1 MGADDGEFLL
11 LKRINPAYMDM
22 GVNSTGKAE
31 RGERDIGDPLVQVGF
46 ADASNLI
53 RQLASDK
60 RKDDGKIVRSEAPEG
75 IFLAPD
81 FAEIEPVGSDV
92 LQLAEFAG
100 CQKLLNFSHAGVI
113 LKKVPNH
120 EDESL

>member
-11 LKRINPAYMDM
+11 LEGIDPTDMDM
-22 GVNSTGKAE
+22 GVDSTGKAE
-31 RGERDIGDPLVQVGF
+31 RGERDIGDSLVQVGF

-60 RKDDGKIVRSEAPEG
+60 RKDDGKIVWGEAPEG

-81 FAEIEPVGSDV
+81 FAEIEPVRSDV

-113 LKKVPNH
+113 L
-120 EDESL
+120 